1 MRGAGAGKRTVG
13 CHCRFMST
21 RGTREECF
29 REIDLICRVDGS
41 RKRVKVGRTA
51 ERQFQEL
58 FLKIMS
64 FNFNTVYSEFYAKV
78 SESTKF
84 GLPVGQLCF

>member
-1 MRGAGAGKRTVG
+1 M
-13 CHCRFMST
+13 
-21 RGTREECF
+21 REEYF

-41 RKRVKVGRTA
+41 QKKVKVGRTA

-64 FNFNTVYSEFYAKV
+64 FNFNIVYSEFYAKM
-78 SESTKF
+78 SESMQF
-84 GLPVGQLCF
+84 GLPVGQLGFRVE